1 MKESFNEMCNCKI
14 YNRSS
19 DNEDWLDMNNQPNFN
34 DRNKFVHISDV
45 AKLRVG
51 KNLMTNPKQ

>member
-1 MKESFNEMCNCKI
+1 MAIQLYKI
-14 YNRSS
+14 YNRSIV
-19 DNEDWLDMNNQPNFN
+19 NEDWLDMNNQPNFN

-51 KNLMTNPKQ
+51 KNLMTNPEQ